1 MHQFENPPYYTQ
13 GVSLTEPQAHS
24 SPFFFTVMF
33 SIQFNMSNYFQ
44 KFRMVAEVTAPDQKK
59 VIRQLEYYFGD
70 SNLQRDKFLQDEI
83 KKDPEGWISL
93 ETMLKVSTNPSPTLS

>member
-1 MHQFENPPYYTQ
+1 
-13 GVSLTEPQAHS
+13 
-24 SPFFFTVMF
+24 
-33 SIQFNMSNYFQ
+33 
-44 KFRMVAEVTAPDQKK
+44 MVAEVTAPDQKK

-93 ETMLKVSTNPSPTLS
+93 ETMLKVSTDPHPNFTPTLP

>member
-1 MHQFENPPYYTQ
+1 
-13 GVSLTEPQAHS
+13 
-24 SPFFFTVMF
+24 
-33 SIQFNMSNYFQ
+33 
-44 KFRMVAEVTAPDQKK
+44 MVAEVTAPDQKK

-93 ETMLKVSTNPSPTLS
+93 ETMLKVSTDPHPNFTPTLSSTKS

>member
-1 MHQFENPPYYTQ
+1 
-13 GVSLTEPQAHS
+13 
-24 SPFFFTVMF
+24 
-33 SIQFNMSNYFQ
+33 
-44 KFRMVAEVTAPDQKK
+44 MVAEVTAPDQKK

-93 ETMLKVSTNPSPTLS
+93 ETMLKVSTDSYPKHHPNLLSVQTIG

>member
-1 MHQFENPPYYTQ
+1 M
-13 GVSLTEPQAHS
+13 SLN
-24 SPFFFTVMF
+24 
-33 SIQFNMSNYFQ
+33 IFNKS
-44 KFRMVAEVTAPDQKK
+44 RMVAEVTAPDQKK

-93 ETMLKVSTNPSPTLS
+93 ETMLKVSKAHQWPTTNIILMY

>member
-1 MHQFENPPYYTQ
+1 
-13 GVSLTEPQAHS
+13 
-24 SPFFFTVMF
+24 
-33 SIQFNMSNYFQ
+33 
-44 KFRMVAEVTAPDQKK
+44 MVAEVTAPDQKK

-93 ETMLKVSTNPSPTLS
+93 ETMLKVSTNPSPHYPNIISVQTIG